1 MNSDRES
8 LLKKKSVGSINDDQE
23 EVKKVV
29 ETPVVASANTSKI
42 LRGYMLG

>member
-1 MNSDRES
+1 MKSDRES

-23 EVKKVV
+23 EVKKV